1 MIDKAATHD
10 ATTRPQDDERATLA
24 SIDRKEAAESG
35 GQKTGERFTLFLAI
49 LALVFTL
56 IGIAAGYKH
65 WQRMNDKVRDSLAQI
80 QTLQQQL
87 QQVPAASAV
96 DELRQ
101 ELVARTENLNNAS
114 EQTQQEVAR
123 MLNQTRQF
131 ADTVAAQVE
140 QVTSLQAKIQQSTQL
155 PSTAEW
161 QVEEVRYLLQVAN
174 RQLHIEHDV
183 RAAIAALKEAD
194 ALLAQNAAVA
204 YLPVRQQLGRD
215 IAALEAVAL
224 PDIAGLA
231 QRIQARL
238 LSLQPL
244 PAIDTAAGSSEQ
256 VKLSTTEDAPKDYS
270 WFADYQQQ
278 LLRAF
283 DAAVV
288 VRRHDQP
295 IQIALDAETRQHLFQ
310 LMRLR
315 LETLRLLL
323 LQRDTR
329 GFREQL
335 GLIREAVQT
344 YYPAA
349 EAEPFLAE
357 LDELA
362 KVELQ
367 PTLPDISG
375 SLKQLDSARQTEL
388 SATQT
393 TTPAAKAEV
402 TPNTKADSKTEPKTT
417 GKTDAKPDSKSE
429 GKTDNKAN
437 AKGKT
442 EAKPE

>member
-10 ATTRPQDDERATLA
+10 AAARTHDDELEQLA
-24 SIDRKEAAESG
+24 AIDRKETVTAPR
-35 GQKTGERFTLFLAI
+35 GQKTGARFALFLAA
-49 LALVFTL
+49 LALGFSL

-80 QTLQQQL
+80 QALQQQL
-87 QQVPAASAV
+87 QQVPAASTV

-101 ELVARTENLNNAS
+101 ELVARTDKLNSAS
-114 EQTQQEVAR
+114 EQTQQDMAR

-140 QVTSLQAKIQQSTQL
+140 QVTFLQAKIQQSTQL

-174 RQLHIEHDV
+174 RQLHIEQNV

-194 ALLAQNAAVA
+194 TLLAQHAAVA

-244 PAIDTAAGSSEQ
+244 PAIDTQTGSSEP
-256 VKLSTTEDAPKDYS
+256 VKLSDTSDTPKDYS
-270 WFADYQQQ
+270 LFADYQQK
-278 LLRAF
+278 LLQAF

-295 IQIALDAETRQHLFQ
+295 IQMALDAETRQHLFQ
-310 LMRLR
+310 LIHLR
-315 LETLRLLL
+315 LENLRLLL
-323 LQRDTR
+323 LQRDSS

-335 GLIREAVQT
+335 GLIRTAVQA

-349 EAEPFLAE
+349 QAEPFLAE
-357 LDELA
+357 LDDWA

-388 SATQT
+388 SAAQT
-393 TTPAAKAEV
+393 
-402 TPNTKADSKTEPKTT
+402 KTEKTT
-417 GKTDAKPDSKSE
+417 GKTDTKTESKPEAKADSKTNAKSKTE
-429 GKTDNKAN
+429 GK
-437 AKGKT
+437 
-442 EAKPE
+442 PE

>member
-1 MIDKAATHD
+1 
-10 ATTRPQDDERATLA
+10 
-24 SIDRKEAAESG
+24 
-35 GQKTGERFTLFLAI
+35 
-49 LALVFTL
+49 
-56 IGIAAGYKH
+56 AAGYKH
-65 WQRMNDKVRDSLAQI
+65 WQRMNDKVRDSLAEI
-80 QTLQQQL
+80 QTLQQRL
-87 QQVPAASAV
+87 QQMPSASTV

-101 ELVARTENLNNAS
+101 ELVTRTDKLNSAS
-114 EQTQQEVAR
+114 EQAQQEVAR

-140 QVTSLQAKIQQSTQL
+140 QVTFLQAKIQQVTQL
-155 PSTAEW
+155 PSSTEW

-174 RQLHIEHDV
+174 RQLHIEQNV

-215 IAALEAVAL
+215 IASLEAVAL

-238 LSLQPL
+238 LSLKPL
-244 PAIDTAAGSSEQ
+244 PAIDTQVGSSEQ
-256 VKLSTTEDAPKDYS
+256 VKLSSTEDTPRDDS
-270 WFADYQQQ
+270 WFADYQQK

-295 IQIALDAETRQHLFQ
+295 IQVALDAETRQRLFQ
-310 LMRLR
+310 LIHLR

-323 LQRDTR
+323 LQRDTD

-349 EAEPFLAE
+349 QAEAFLAE

-375 SLKQLDSARQTEL
+375 SFKQLESARQAEL
-388 SATQT
+388 DAAQASKSADKANT
-393 TTPAAKAEV
+393 AIHSKAEG
-402 TPNTKADSKTEPKTT
+402 KAELKTT
-417 GKTDAKPDSKSE
+417 GKTDTKQEDKSE
-429 GKTDNKAN
+429 GNADSKTN
-437 AKGKT
+437 AKSKT
-442 EAKPE
+442 EGKPE